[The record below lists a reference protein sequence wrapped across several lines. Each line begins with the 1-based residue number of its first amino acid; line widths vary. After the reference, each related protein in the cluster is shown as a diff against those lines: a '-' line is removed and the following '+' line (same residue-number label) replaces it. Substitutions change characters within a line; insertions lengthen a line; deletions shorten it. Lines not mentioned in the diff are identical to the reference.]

1 LRVKKQNQE
10 PLNLNDKFEILD
22 AVSDCREQLKEAY
35 RMGFERGRC
44 LRDECKEI
52 WQSYFAED
60 LGGK

>member
-1 LRVKKQNQE
+1 
-10 PLNLNDKFEILD
+10 LNDKFEILD